1 MWSKVSIST
10 SKAFDGQDFL
20 KCWNPGCHLASCSAH
35 GCDIS
40 LSVTKCNTENKALHS
55 SRPRMET
62 CSFFWKK
69 SYAHDRAVAKR
80 EASRRRSQKC
90 SFCMK
95 LSNSPPCG
103 LKVRF
108 AAMRP
113 RARANV
119 GARLESRPHRE
130 GTLSLS
136 VALSPLAS
144 RFRRLVLSIVKSAN
158 AAKRILPSWIGETR
172 SLKRGRVAQLLD
184 LRAGTLSF

>member
-10 SKAFDGQDFL
+10 SKAFDGQNFL
-20 KCWNPGCHLASCSAH
+20 KCWNPGSHLASCSAH

-40 LSVTKCNTENKALHS
+40 LSVTKCNTENKALHN

-80 EASRRRSQKC
+80 EASRRRSQKR

-95 LSNSPPCG
+95 PSNSLPCG

-119 GARLESRPHRE
+119 GARLESQPPPRRDPLFVGR
-130 GTLSLS
+130 
-136 VALSPLAS
+136 PLAS
-144 RFRRLVLSIVKSAN
+144 RVPFPAACALRCQVSKRRQKN
-158 AAKRILPSWIGETR
+158 PSVMDWGN
-172 SLKRGRVAQLLD
+172 SKP
-184 LRAGTLSF
+184 